1 MNIEITLKELN
12 GKQIP
17 AVTSLQVAEAFGKEH
32 RHVLR
37 DIRETIDK
45 CSESFTAPNFGLS
58 EYTDSTGRK
67 LPLYLLSK
75 DGLMMVT
82 MGYTTPEAMRVK
94 EAYIARF
101 NEMER
106 ELAGRGAGMLP
117 GSYADALEALA
128 AEVRVRE
135 AVEAQKALAEAQR
148 DEAIRTK
155 AEIGS
160 RREATSMATASA
172 AVRQRDAL
180 ADQLGEG
187 KHYKQVKAIPWLLEV
202 FHESAGMYSQ
212 VGRKLSDLGAR
223 MGLSPRIKEDSQYG
237 TVKIHHV
244 EVIEALRLALK
255 QDHNLLGKYR
265 RGVAF

>member
-1 MNIEITLKELN
+1 MHIEITLKELN

-101 NEMER
+101 NEMDEQLR
-106 ELAGRGAGMLP
+106 SASPAIP
-117 GSYADALEALA
+117 DFQNPALA
-128 AEVRVRE
+128 ARAWAEQYERR
-135 AVEAQKALAEAQR
+135 QIAEAQR

-180 ADQLGEG
+180 ADKLGEG
-187 KHYKQVKAIPWLLEV
+187 KHWKSVKAIPWLLEV
-202 FHESAGMYSQ
+202 FCPSRGMYSV
-212 VGRKLSDLGAR
+212 VGKKLAQLGER
-223 MGLSPRIKEDSQYG
+223 MGKPSREIEDATYG
-237 TVKIHHV
+237 TIKAHHV
-244 EVIEALRLALK
+244 DVIEAFRLELEK
-255 QDHNLLGKYR
+255 DGNMMGKYR
-265 RGVAF
+265 MA

>member
-1 MNIEITLKELN
+1 MHIEIAVKELN
-12 GKQIP
+12 GRHIP
-17 AVTSLQVAEAFGKEH
+17 AVTSQQVAAAFGKEH
-32 RHVLR
+32 KNVMR
-37 DIRETIDK
+37 DIREIMDK
-45 CSESFTAPNFGLS
+45 CSESFNALNFELVTYKDAKG
-58 EYTDSTGRK
+58 EER
-67 LPLYLLSK
+67 PMYLLTK

-101 NEMER
+101 NEMEEQLR
-106 ELAGRGAGMLP
+106 SASPAIP
-117 GSYADALEALA
+117 DFQNPALA
-128 AEVRVRE
+128 ARAWAEQYERR
-135 AVEAQKALAEAQR
+135 QIAEAQR

-172 AVRQRDAL
+172 AIRQRDAL
-180 ADQLGEG
+180 ADKLGEG

-212 VGRKLSDLGAR
+212 VGRKLSQLGER

-237 TVKIHHV
+237 TIKIHHV

-265 RGVAF
+265 KMN